1 MAQSY
6 TSTRLQGRIESWN
19 DERGF
24 GFVVQ
29 NSTGRKAFVHIS
41 ALSDR
46 RQRPVVGA
54 LVTYE
59 EGKDERGRP
68 RAMNV
73 RYVTRKMYREPRT
86 GNSPRDYALSFAF
99 LGVLTVGILFY
110 RESQTHSAV
119 ETSTQEFI
127 SAEDGLQEHSR
138 FQCEPNKTRCPQMSS
153 CAEARFYL
161 SHCPGVEM
169 DGDHDGDPCEDQWCN

>member
-6 TSTRLQGRIESWN
+6 TAARLQGRIESWN

-29 NSTGRKAFVHIS
+29 NSTGKKAFVHIS

-59 EGKDERGRP
+59 EGKDDRGRP
-68 RAMNV
+68 RAVDV
-73 RYVTRKMYREPRT
+73 RYVARKVHRKPST
-86 GNSPRDYALSFAF
+86 GTSPRDIALAVAI
-99 LGVLTVGILFY
+99 LGVVGAGVFF
-110 RESQTHSAV
+110 RVFEPDSAV
-119 ETSTQEFI
+119 EMSTHEFI
-127 SAEDGLQEHSR
+127 SPQDGLQEQSR

-153 CAEARFYL
+153 CAEARFYVA
-161 SHCPGVEM
+161 HCPGVEM
-169 DGDHDGDPCEDQWCN
+169 DGDRDGIPCEDQWCN